1 MNPFDENKQE
11 SFATNEAA
19 SEQTDSVISS
29 NDEQTPVEKATEE
42 VEVKE
47 IPEPV
52 TEAVQ
57 EEEKPENGEDVS
69 VEADNSSETPTE
81 PEDTALDSEPEET
94 SDSTLTAIKE
104 LSDKIDLLSKQFET
118 KIAHTTHEEKIVDQ
132 MHAEL
137 QKYKSDMYSQLVRPI
152 LLDIID
158 IRDSILRV
166 SQTYA
171 AKPEEEQVISLK
183 MFTDYTYDIQEI
195 LEKNSINIYKSE
207 IGDAFT
213 PVRQRVVKK
222 VATPNEEL
230 HGKIAESIG
239 DGYEYL
245 GKTIS
250 PEKIAV
256 YVYEAPKNEPDKTEG
271 EQ

>member
-11 SFATNEAA
+11 SLTTNEFVG
-19 SEQTDSVISS
+19 EQTVADNNS
-29 NDEQTPVEKATEE
+29 NDEQKPVEKTSEE
-42 VEVKE
+42 VEDKE
-47 IPEPV
+47 TQEPV
-52 TEAVQ
+52 SEAVQ
-57 EEEKPENGEDVS
+57 EEKPKNGEESS
-69 VEADNSSETPTE
+69 VE
-81 PEDTALDSEPEET
+81 EDISPET
-94 SDSTLTAIKE
+94 SVEQRNSAVNNETEGTSNLTLTAIKE
-104 LSDKIDLLSKQFET
+104 LSDKIDLLSKQFDA

-137 QKYKSDMYSQLVRPI
+137 QKYKADMYSQLVRPI

-171 AKPEEEQVISLK
+171 AKPEEEQVITLK

-195 LEKNSINIYKSE
+195 LEKNNINIYKSE
-207 IGDAFT
+207 IGDAFI

-256 YVYEAPKNEPDKTEG
+256 YVYEAPKDEPEKTEG
-271 EQ
+271 EK

>member
-11 SFATNEAA
+11 SFVANEA
-19 SEQTDSVISS
+19 SVEQTGSIISS
-29 NDEQTPVEKATEE
+29 NDEQPPVDKATEV
-42 VEVKE
+42 VEVKK
-47 IPEPV
+47 IPEPDSE
-52 TEAVQ
+52 TVQ
-57 EEEKPENGEDVS
+57 EEEAENGEAVLL
-69 VEADNSSETPTE
+69 EADASSETSVE
-81 PEDTALDSEPEET
+81 MEGAALDSEHVEL
-94 SDSTLTAIKE
+94 SDSTLAAIKD
-104 LSDKIDLLSKQFET
+104 LSDKIDYLSKQFEA
-118 KIAHTTHEEKIVDQ
+118 KIAHTSHEEKIVDQ

-195 LEKNSINIYKSE
+195 LEKNNINIYKSE
-207 IGDAFT
+207 SGDAFT
-213 PVRQRVVKK
+213 PVRQRIVKK
-222 VATPNEEL
+222 VTTTIEDL

-256 YVYEAPKNEPDKTEG
+256 YVYEAPEKEPDKTEG